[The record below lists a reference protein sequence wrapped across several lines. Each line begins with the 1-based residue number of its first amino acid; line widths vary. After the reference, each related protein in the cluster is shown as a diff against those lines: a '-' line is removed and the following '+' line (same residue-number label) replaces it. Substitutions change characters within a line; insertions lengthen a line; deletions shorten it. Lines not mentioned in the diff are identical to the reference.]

1 MKGET
6 KDETGNRNSADEK
19 KEAWKQ
25 RKKERKDERKKKAR
39 RKESIYNKRGQLAQ
53 YDYKVPGEMT
63 VSDKVAPEETSEA
76 KYEKVCTA

>member
-1 MKGET
+1 MKGKT

-39 RKESIYNKRGQLAQ
+39 RKESIYNKRG
-53 YDYKVPGEMT
+53 
-63 VSDKVAPEETSEA
+63 
-76 KYEKVCTA
+76 